1 MEKAR
6 AHALKRA
13 MEKEMEKHGEKEMTG
28 KFMMEIRD
36 LGGGG
41 EETGR

>member
-1 MEKAR
+1 MSSKKARKVEKAK

-28 KFMMEIRD
+28 M
-36 LGGGG
+36 
-41 EETGR
+41 